1 MIFFKSIFT
10 RFPNFHKNYTTKPSW
25 RMRQSLPKVK
35 LNYVRTTFIFSGA
48 KIFIELPLNIANAES
63 I

>member
-10 RFPNFHKNYTTKPSW
+10 RFPNFHKNYTTKQ

-35 LNYVRTTFIFSGA
+35 LNYVRRTFLFTGA
-48 KIFIELPLNIANAES
+48 NIFIELPLNIANAES

>member
-1 MIFFKSIFT
+1 
-10 RFPNFHKNYTTKPSW
+10 
-25 RMRQSLPKVK
+25 MRQSLPKVK

-48 KIFIELPLNIANAES
+48 KIVIELPLNIANAES

>member
-1 MIFFKSIFT
+1 MAYEAI
-10 RFPNFHKNYTTKPSW
+10 P
-25 RMRQSLPKVK
+25 
-35 LNYVRTTFIFSGA
+35 NYVRTTFIFSGA